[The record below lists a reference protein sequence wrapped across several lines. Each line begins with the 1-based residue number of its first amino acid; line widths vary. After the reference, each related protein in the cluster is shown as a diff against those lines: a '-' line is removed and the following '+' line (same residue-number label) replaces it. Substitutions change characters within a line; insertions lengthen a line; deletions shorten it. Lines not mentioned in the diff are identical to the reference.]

1 LEHNLVVQEI
11 QLIQT
16 VLVYALPVL
25 FAITLHEAAHGYA
38 AKLLGDPTAWQ
49 LGRVTINPIAH
60 IDPMGTIVMPM
71 LLYFATSGAFLFGY
85 AKPVPVNWGRLRR
98 PKRDMVWVAL
108 AGPASNLLQ
117 AALWA
122 IAWVLLVSVGVHER
136 FFIEMCQA
144 GVLTNVVMFA
154 FNLFPLP
161 PLDGGRILTGL
172 LPFKQAMVFARVE
185 PYGFYIVMALLLL
198 GVINRFWMH
207 PLMELTYAFIDTML
221 YPLKSLL
228 Q

>member
-1 LEHNLVVQEI
+1 
-11 QLIQT
+11 
-16 VLVYALPVL
+16 
-25 FAITLHEAAHGYA
+25 
-38 AKLLGDPTAWQ
+38 
-49 LGRVTINPIAH
+49 
-60 IDPMGTIVMPM
+60 
-71 LLYFATSGAFLFGY
+71 
-85 AKPVPVNWGRLRR
+85 
-98 PKRDMVWVAL
+98 
-108 AGPASNLLQ
+108 
-117 AALWA
+117 
-122 IAWVLLVSVGVHER
+122 
-136 FFIEMCQA
+136 
-144 GVLTNVVMFA
+144 MFA